1 MVFRFLKR
9 GEDSEGD
16 DAPTRALLRILDLN
30 KEMAHATRP
39 ETLPDR
45 ILDAAIELVGAERGF
60 LIERSGGAP
69 ADATESSGDGRDGE
83 SSAGAEESGEGTPWD
98 VVAARNFDRENVR
111 KALRKV
117 SRSITTQV
125 LASGE
130 VFRSDDAINDE
141 SLVPSAS
148 MAELK
153 LRSVLCVPLSVAG
166 EVKGCLYVDN
176 RFAHGQFDASAQ
188 EILEAFADQA
198 SLALERVR
206 LLADYERVRARLE
219 EANRELKE
227 ALRDQA
233 QALDSLKE
241 GLSVQPVEL
250 EHEYP
255 ELIGRGRAMTSVL
268 TVLDRITDGDF
279 PVLLLGESG
288 TGKELVGRALH
299 DNGPRKN
306 GPFVAVNCG
315 AIAEGLLESE
325 LFGAVK
331 GAYTGSVKD
340 RPGLIEAA
348 GGGVLFLD
356 EIGEMSL
363 PLQAKLLRVLQD
375 RRVRRVG
382 GNEEIPVD
390 VRVVSATNR
399 DLAAEVA
406 EGRFRED
413 LYYRLKVVQIEI
425 PPLRER
431 REDIPQLVDHFLAKH
446 AEKAGIEPPRM
457 ARPCLEHLMSYDW
470 PGNVRELE
478 NEITRMIALGGEELG
493 PELVQNLVRGARPAV
508 PSSGVAGLVGRRLVD
523 VEADLIRATLEATGG
538 KRGDAARMLGIP
550 RRTFYNRL
558 KALGI
563 DKK

>member
-9 GEDSEGD
+9 AEGPDSD
-16 DAPTRALLRILDLN
+16 DASSRALYRILELN
-30 KEMAHATRP
+30 KEMARAQRP

-60 LIERSGGAP
+60 LIERSQDAP
-69 ADATESSGDGRDGE
+69 PGDGNE
-83 SSAGAEESGEGTPWD
+83 AAGAAPPTDDAPWD

-117 SRSITTQV
+117 SHSITSQV
-125 LASGE
+125 LETGE

-166 EVKGCLYVDN
+166 EIRGCLYVDN
-176 RFAHGQFDASAQ
+176 RFAHGQFDPGAQ

-198 SLALERVR
+198 SLTLERVR
-206 LLADYERVRARLE
+206 LLADYEQVRGRLE
-219 EANRELKE
+219 QTNAELKE
-227 ALRDQA
+227 ALRDQS
-233 QALDSLKE
+233 QALDTLKE
-241 GLSVQPVEL
+241 SLSVQPVEL
-250 EHEYP
+250 EHDYP
-255 ELIGRGRAMTSVL
+255 SLIGRGRAMTAVL

-299 DNGPRKN
+299 DNGPRKD

-375 RRVRRVG
+375 KRVRRVG

-390 VRVVSATNR
+390 VRIVSATNR
-399 DLAAEVA
+399 DLASEVA
-406 EGRFRED
+406 AGRFRED

-431 REDIPQLVDHFLAKH
+431 REDIPRLVEHFLA
-446 AEKAGIEPPRM
+446 ARAQESGGPAPRVT
-457 ARPCLEHLMSYDW
+457 RECLERLMNYEW

-478 NEITRMIALGGEELG
+478 NEITRMIALGGDELG
-493 PELVQNLVRGARPAV
+493 PELVANLTSGPRPSVANA
-508 PSSGVAGLVGRRLVD
+508 GVAGLVGRRLVD

-563 DKK
+563 DKKS